1 MQLEQT
7 LMSEDEELD
16 FAAMLEASFAEEVPE
31 RGDIVTGSIVA
42 IDEQGLIVGIEG
54 MKRDGIVQRKDLER
68 MSADINSY
76 NIGDDIDVMI
86 VRMEDDDGNL
96 VLSVSQAQ
104 QTEDWKKAEEL
115 LANDEVWDGMVSDA
129 NRGGLIVQFGNLRGF
144 VPASHVLDL
153 PRGLNEDERKMRM
166 QRLVGTSISLKVI
179 EVNRKRRRLVFSQR
193 DAQRDSRDARKE
205 VLLDQLHEGEVRKG
219 VVSGLRDF
227 GAFVDL
233 GGADGLIHISEL
245 AWHRVNH
252 PREVLKVGDEVQV
265 YILRLDAEG
274 KRIGLSLKRLQENP
288 WSVVDELYHV
298 GQLVEGIVS
307 RVAQFGA
314 FVSLDPGIEALLH
327 TSQIADPV
335 PEDPSLV
342 VHEGQRLL
350 MRVISI
356 EADKQRLGLSLKEVT
371 DEEKQ
376 RAQQAKAELDAEA
389 AAQAELNIEAEAE
402 DDSAEPQD
410 ELSIEAAEDAGAEPQ
425 AELSVEAPAKAAED
439 TSTEPQA
446 DGGAE
451 ALNSVQLQEQTE

>member
-1 MQLEQT
+1 LT
-7 LMSEDEELD
+7 AVDNDLD
-16 FAAMLEASFAEEVPE
+16 FAALLEASFAEEVPE
-31 RGDIVTGSIVA
+31 RGDIVTGTIVA

-68 MSADINSY
+68 MNVDVDAY
-76 NIGDDIDVMI
+76 TIGNDIDVMI
-86 VRMEDDDGNL
+86 VRMEDEDGNL

-104 QTEDWKKAEEL
+104 QTEDWKRAEDL
-115 LANDEVWDGMVSDA
+115 LANDEVWDGTVSDA

-166 QRLVGTSISLKVI
+166 QRLVGQPISLKVI

-205 VLLDQLHEGEVRKG
+205 VLLDQLKEGEVRKG

-288 WSVVDELYHV
+288 WAVVDDLYHV
-298 GQLVEGIVS
+298 GQLVEGTIS

-327 TSQIADPV
+327 TSQIAEPP

-356 EADKQRLGLSLKEVT
+356 ESDKQRLGLSLKEVSA
-371 DEEKQ
+371 EEKE
-376 RAQQAKAELDAEA
+376 RWQQAKAEPSFE
-389 AAQAELNIEAEAE
+389 
-402 DDSAEPQD
+402 
-410 ELSIEAAEDAGAEPQ
+410 
-425 AELSVEAPAKAAED
+425 
-439 TSTEPQA
+439 TA
-446 DGGAE
+446 D
-451 ALNSVQLQEQTE
+451 SVQLSEEVQQ

>member
-1 MQLEQT
+1 MQLEHSLT
-7 LMSEDEELD
+7 VEDNDLD
-16 FAAMLEASFAEEVPE
+16 FAALLEASFAEETPE
-31 RGDIVTGSIVA
+31 RGDIVTGTIVA

-68 MSADINSY
+68 MNVEVDTFEIGADL
-76 NIGDDIDVMI
+76 DVMI
-86 VRMEDDDGNL
+86 LRMEDDDGNL
-96 VLSVSQAQ
+96 ILSVSQAQ

-115 LANDEVWDGMVSDA
+115 LANDEVWDGSVSDA

-166 QRLVGTSISLKVI
+166 QRLVGETISMKVI

-205 VLLDQLHEGEVRKG
+205 VLLDQLREGEVRQG

-252 PREVLKVGDEVQV
+252 PREVLKVGDEVKV

-298 GQLVEGIVS
+298 GQLVEGVVS
-307 RVAQFGA
+307 RVTQFGA

-327 TSQIADPV
+327 TSQISEPP

-342 VHEGQRLL
+342 VHEGQRLQ

-356 EADKQRLGLSLKEVT
+356 ESDKQRLGLSLKEVT

-376 RAQQAKAELDAEA
+376 RWQDSIATAPA
-389 AAQAELNIEAEAE
+389 AATEEAE
-402 DDSAEPQD
+402 
-410 ELSIEAAEDAGAEPQ
+410 EA
-425 AELSVEAPAKAAED
+425 VEA
-439 TSTEPQA
+439 TSDALEPDAVAVA
-446 DGGAE
+446 DGSQE
-451 ALNSVQLQEQTE
+451 AVESVQ

>member
-1 MQLEQT
+1 MQINDFQAALSDS
-7 LMSEDEELD
+7 MD
-16 FAAMLEASFAEEVPE
+16 FAALLEASFAEETPE
-31 RGDIVTGSIVA
+31 RGDIVTGMIVA
-42 IDEQGLIVGIEG
+42 VDGQGLIVGIDG
-54 MKRDGIVQRKDLER
+54 MKRDGVVQRKDLER
-68 MSADINSY
+68 MAMEPSRF
-76 NIGDDIDVMI
+76 NIGDEIDVMI
-86 VRMEDDDGNL
+86 LRVEDEDGNL
-96 VLSVSQAQ
+96 LLSLSQAQ
-104 QTEDWKKAEEL
+104 QTEDWKRAEEL
-115 LANDEVWDGMVSDA
+115 MTTDGVWEGVVADA
-129 NRGGLIVQFGNLRGF
+129 NRGGLIVPFGNLRGF

-166 QRLVGTSISLKVI
+166 VRMVGQPISLKVI

-193 DAQRDSRDARKE
+193 DAQRGTREARKE
-205 VLLDQLHEGEVRKG
+205 VLLDQLREGEVRKG

-265 YILRLDAEG
+265 YILRLDSEG

-288 WSVVDELYHV
+288 WATVEELYHV

-327 TSQIADPV
+327 TSQIADPT

-371 DEEKQ
+371 EEEKA
-376 RAQQAKAELDAEA
+376 RWQASKGQPAPVEPAEA
-389 AAQAELNIEAEAE
+389 TPEAE
-402 DDSAEPQD
+402 P
-410 ELSIEAAEDAGAEPQ
+410 
-425 AELSVEAPAKAAED
+425 
-439 TSTEPQA
+439 
-446 DGGAE
+446 
-451 ALNSVQLQEQTE
+451 VQ

>member
-1 MQLEQT
+1 MQINDFQAALNDN
-7 LMSEDEELD
+7 MD
-16 FAAMLEASFAEEVPE
+16 FAALLEASFAEETPE
-31 RGDIVTGSIVA
+31 RGDIVTGMIVA
-42 IDEQGLIVGIEG
+42 VDSQGLIVGIDG
-54 MKRDGIVQRKDLER
+54 MKRDGVVQRKDLER
-68 MSADINSY
+68 MAMDPSRF
-76 NIGDDIDVMI
+76 NIGDEIDVMI
-86 VRMEDDDGNL
+86 LRVEDEDGNL
-96 VLSVSQAQ
+96 LLSLSQAQ
-104 QTEDWKKAEEL
+104 QTEDWKRAEEL
-115 LANDEVWDGMVSDA
+115 MTTDGVWEGVVADA
-129 NRGGLIVQFGNLRGF
+129 NRGGLIVPFGNLRGF

-166 QRLVGTSISLKVI
+166 VRMVGQPISLKVI

-193 DAQRDSRDARKE
+193 DAQRGTREARKE
-205 VLLDQLHEGEVRKG
+205 VLLDQLREGEVRKG

-265 YILRLDAEG
+265 YILRLDSEG

-288 WSVVDELYHV
+288 WATVEELYHV
-298 GQLVEGIVS
+298 GQLVEGVVS

-327 TSQIADPV
+327 TSQIADPT

-371 DEEKQ
+371 EEEKA
-376 RAQQAKAELDAEA
+376 RWQASKSQPTQTAPAESQPEV
-389 AAQAELNIEAEAE
+389 EAE
-402 DDSAEPQD
+402 P
-410 ELSIEAAEDAGAEPQ
+410 
-425 AELSVEAPAKAAED
+425 
-439 TSTEPQA
+439 
-446 DGGAE
+446 
-451 ALNSVQLQEQTE
+451 VQS

>member
-1 MQLEQT
+1 MDALFAEN
-7 LMSEDEELD
+7 ELD
-16 FAAMLEASFAEEVPE
+16 FAALLEASFSEEQFE
-31 RGDIVTGSIVA
+31 RGDIVTGVIVA
-42 IDEQGLIVGIEG
+42 IDTQGLIVGIEG

-68 MSADINSY
+68 MNVDVDNFT
-76 NIGDDIDVMI
+76 IGNEIDVMI
-86 VRMEDDDGNL
+86 LRVEDDDGNL
-96 VLSVSQAQ
+96 LLSVSQAQ
-104 QTEDWKKAEEL
+104 QTEDWKRAEEL
-115 LANDEVWDGMVSDA
+115 MATEGVWEGVVAEA
-129 NRGGLIVQFGNLRGF
+129 NRGGLIVPFGNLRGF

-153 PRGLNEDERKMRM
+153 PRGLSEDDRKLRM
-166 QRLVGTSISLKVI
+166 MRLVGTPITMKVI

-193 DAQRDSRDARKE
+193 DANRGNREARKE
-205 VLLDQLHEGEVRKG
+205 VLLDQLREGEVRKG

-252 PREVLKVGDEVQV
+252 PREVLKVGDEVEV

-288 WSVVDELYHV
+288 WAAVEEVYHV

-307 RVAQFGA
+307 RVTQFGA

-327 TSQIADPV
+327 TSQIAEPA

-342 VHEGQRLL
+342 VHEGQRLV

-371 DEEKQ
+371 DEDKQ
-376 RAQQAKAELDAEA
+376 RFAKAKAEGGSADAVVAEAVALDAVAVEEVVAEVVAEA
-389 AAQAELNIEAEAE
+389 APEV
-402 DDSAEPQD
+402 SA
-410 ELSIEAAEDAGAEPQ
+410 S
-425 AELSVEAPAKAAED
+425 
-439 TSTEPQA
+439 
-446 DGGAE
+446 
-451 ALNSVQLQEQTE
+451 